1 MTALLSLTVDLV
13 TSTFYQKER
22 QAGTAKTCEGDG
34 GSPKETPFPQSY
46 SVVKELMVLNYR
58 EAVSF
63 ILPLYVPAKRER
75 FDPYITLVIME
86 EKIGG

>member
-22 QAGTAKTCEGDG
+22 LAGTAKTCEGDG

-63 ILPLYVPAKRER
+63 IFPPFEPSER
-75 FDPYITLVIME
+75 LRYEQHTKTFVEMRFS
-86 EKIGG
+86 